1 MTAIENYDS
10 WVSEV
15 IGEMEPMAPLAKPVK
30 PVMHV
35 ALAKPVMPVAL
46 AKPVKHVMPV
56 ALAKPVALLAKPVKP
71 VMLPAGP
78 IWRLYWRPALVRDCN
93 NIVITWVP
101 MWCFVRPPVF

>member
-35 ALAKPVMPVAL
+35 ALAKPV
-46 AKPVKHVMPV
+46 
-56 ALAKPVALLAKPVKP
+56 ALLAKPVKP

-93 NIVITWVP
+93 NVVITWVP
-101 MWCFVRPPVF
+101 MWCLVRLPVF